1 MEAVIRQLKE
11 EEFGVLGDFLYEA
24 IFIPEGVEPPPRD
37 IIEKPEL
44 RLYIEDFGSSPY
56 DIAFGAV
63 CGGRIVGAVWCR
75 IMADYGHVD
84 DKTPSLAIS
93 LYSEFRGQGLGNQL
107 MRAILNELRS
117 RGCKQVSLA
126 VQKANYA
133 VKLYRSLGF
142 ETVSENT
149 EEFIMIKKLTEDI

>member
-11 EEFGVLGDFLYEA
+11 DEFGVLGDFLYEA

-56 DIAFGAV
+56 DIAFGAI

-84 DKTPSLAIS
+84 DQTPSLAIS
-93 LYSEFRGQGLGNQL
+93 LYSEFRGQGLGNRL
-107 MRAILNELRS
+107 MRKILNELRS

>member
-1 MEAVIRQLKE
+1 METVIRQLKE

-44 RLYIEDFGSSPY
+44 KLYTEDFGSLPH

-75 IMADYGHVD
+75 IMTDYGHVD
-84 DKTPSLAIS
+84 DLTPSLAIS
-93 LYSEFRGQGLGNQL
+93 LYSDFRGQGLGNRL
-107 MRAILNELRS
+107 MRAILSELRS
-117 RGCKQVSLA
+117 RGYRQVSLA

>member
-1 MEAVIRQLKE
+1 MENIIRQLNE

-44 RLYIEDFGSSPY
+44 KLYTEDFGSSPH
-56 DIAFGAV
+56 DIAFGAF

-75 IMADYGHVD
+75 IMEDYGHLD
-84 DKTPSLAIS
+84 DRTPSLAIS
-93 LYSEFRGQGLGNQL
+93 LYREFRGQGLGNAL
-107 MRAILNELRS
+107 MKAILNELRS
-117 RGCKQVSLA
+117 RGYRQVSLA

-133 VKLYRSLGF
+133 VKLYRALGF
-142 ETVSENT
+142 ETVSENA